1 MLASVSRL
9 NLSPRYVHDLIH
21 LLLVLIYRAQSY
33 WYLHE
38 QDASA
43 WTQELDLRPAH
54 EKF

>member
-1 MLASVSRL
+1 L
-9 NLSPRYVHDLIH
+9 PRYVH
-21 LLLVLIYRAQSY
+21 VLIPLDSVLTYRSQAY